1 MTQFCYLAFVQND
14 WNWKT
19 RSASGIP
26 SLLNQVP
33 HFRHIIHA
41 LYSEKQNRDL
51 FSLVFKAYT
60 LTSSGEKELDL
71 EPKMGSI
78 AHGLFC
84 EYFKVDI
91 FIYMYMYYICR

>member
-1 MTQFCYLAFVQND
+1 MAQFCYLAFEQNN
-14 WNWKT
+14 WNWKS

-41 LYSEKQNRDL
+41 LYTEEQNRDL
-51 FSLVFKAYT
+51 FSSVFKAYM

-71 EPKMGSI
+71 EPKTVLRTAFLCKTLPLKG
-78 AHGLFC
+78 
-84 EYFKVDI
+84 FKDI
-91 FIYMYMYYICR
+91 LDKKLH

>member
-1 MTQFCYLAFVQND
+1 MAQFCYLAFEQNN
-14 WNWKT
+14 WNWKS

-41 LYSEKQNRDL
+41 LYTEEQNRDL
-51 FSLVFKAYT
+51 FSLVFKAYM

-71 EPKMGSI
+71 QPKTGST
-78 AHGLFC
+78 AHSHFC
-84 EYFKVDI
+84 VRHCPFKVILDKKLH
-91 FIYMYMYYICR
+91 